1 MGQVKRWGMAIQEA
15 CEEAGLEHSSEDEQ
29 FDSVTKALKADHWPV
44 SDREIKTHL
53 KKALERT
60 KNFSR
65 R

>member
-15 CEEAGLEHSSEDEQ
+15 CEEAVLEHSSEDEQ
-29 FDSVTKALKADHWPV
+29 FDAVTKALKADHWPV